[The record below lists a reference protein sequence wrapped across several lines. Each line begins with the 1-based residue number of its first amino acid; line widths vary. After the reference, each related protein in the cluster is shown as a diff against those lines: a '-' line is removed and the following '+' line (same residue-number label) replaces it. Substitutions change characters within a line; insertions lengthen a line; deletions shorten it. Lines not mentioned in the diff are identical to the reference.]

1 MNKLGVVIVISLFLI
16 GFAMAGMTTKAIS
29 EDEKGDGNQVHA
41 STENEGEDTDL
52 EVQNRIKERHGNL
65 TDAQIEKIFTIK
77 NKIKSTMVNGT
88 CPQKCT
94 CTGSATK
101 CILANGTREMTI
113 MAGKSG
119 NIIIQ
124 VKGVNAST
132 NVTLY
137 KSDDGKVYA
146 ISKNNETKI
155 IKMLPDQVRE
165 RVREKLERQLGN
177 ENITLDENGT
187 YQYKGEKKAKLFFV
201 FPINISVQAEIDP
214 ETGEVLKIKN
224 PWWSFLTKDDV
235 EEQLVGASCGT
246 VTPGYNDAC
255 CQSKEY
261 DFWNSTAAECQFNEE
276 D

>member
-29 EDEKGDGNQVHA
+29 ENGNGNQVHA
-41 STENEGEDTDL
+41 STENEGEETEL
-52 EVQNRIKERHGNL
+52 EIQNRIKERHGNL
-65 TDAQIEKIFTIK
+65 TDEQIEKIFTIK
-77 NKIKSTMVNGT
+77 NKIKNPSTNET
-88 CPQKCT
+88 CPDKCK
-94 CTGSATK
+94 CAGSTTK
-101 CILANGTREMTI
+101 CFLGNGTREMTI
-113 MAGKSG
+113 LAGDSG

-124 VKGVNAST
+124 AKGINAST

-137 KSDDGKVYA
+137 KSDDGKIYA
-146 ISKNNETKI
+146 ISKDNETRI

-165 RVREKLERQLGN
+165 RIRERLEIQLRN
-177 ENITLDENGT
+177 ENMTLDENGT
-187 YQYKGEKKAKLFFV
+187 YQYRAEKKARLFFLFQINV
-201 FPINISVQAEIDP
+201 PIQAEIDP
-214 ETGEVLKIKN
+214 ETGEVLRIKN

-255 CQSKEY
+255 CQDKEY
-261 DFWNSTAAECQFNEE
+261 DFWNSTAAECQFNSE